1 MSSSAIVSSAGIVLD
16 IIGVVMVFTG
26 LPPLTEEDEDKLG
39 VLHVSRSKGILE
51 QESVR
56 TPAKQSSRRR
66 AKAGL
71 YLILAGFVLQ
81 IWGQWI

>member
-71 YLILAGFVLQ
+71 CLILAGFVLQ